1 MSLHDNNGLHACR
14 RTAFVAALLAAGFTI
29 ADPASA
35 LGAAPAV
42 TNCDDDSSNAGHG
55 PAGSLRSAVANA
67 DPNIDTIDMS
77 QLSCSVITLTAG
89 PIHIAQNTL
98 TINGP
103 GMDKL
108 TIHGYYDRV
117 LFHDN
122 TGALYVNDLSMADGV
137 ATTYSG
143 TASGGC
149 IYSKA
154 TVVLKHVR
162 AETCNTAVLGDGVG
176 TAEGGAIFALAGL
189 DIRYSIL
196 TGNNAYA
203 STDPTSKSFGGAAAT
218 NAGLSTKYS
227 TFSNNYARYGGGLF
241 GRAGASITSSTISG
255 NTAGETGGGIEVFA
269 ANSSGK
275 TTSILNSTISGNS
288 SADINGGV
296 FANSAT
302 INIRNSTIAFNTAPH
317 GSIGTKPVAPGLALN
332 AANGN
337 ITLSLQSSLIA
348 NNTFGSTDYD
358 LSVLTSGHV
367 VTINGYNDLV
377 RNTAAV
383 MPDGTKNSCPLLGPL
398 RDNGGP
404 TQTHALLSHSPAID
418 TGTNAVN
425 KAQDQRGLGTDVG
438 PPYAYSRI
446 SGAAADIGAYEVQQ
460 NDIIFNTAF
469 GDCST

>member
-1 MSLHDNNGLHACR
+1 MSMHADDGLHACR

-29 ADPASA
+29 AEPVSV

-42 TNCDDDSSNAGHG
+42 TNCDDDNSNSGHG

-67 DPNIDTIDMS
+67 DPNIDTIDMT

-98 TINGP
+98 TVNGP
-103 GMDKL
+103 GMNKL
-108 TIHGYYDRV
+108 TLEGYYDRV

-122 TGALYVNDLSMADGV
+122 TGTLYVNDLSMTDGL

-149 IYSKA
+149 VYSKG
-154 TVVLKHVR
+154 TVVLKHIR
-162 AETCNTAVLGDGVG
+162 AETCNTAVAGDGAG
-176 TAEGGAIFALAGL
+176 TAEGGAIFALTGL

-203 STDPTSKSFGGAAAT
+203 STDAASKSYGGAVAT

-227 TFSNNYARYGGGLF
+227 TFSDNYARRGGGLF
-241 GRAGASITSSTISG
+241 GRSGASITRSTISG
-255 NTAGETGGGIEVFA
+255 NTAGSTSGGIEVFA
-269 ANSSGK
+269 ANPAGK
-275 TTSILNSTISGNS
+275 TTSILNSTISGNTS
-288 SADINGGV
+288 HDLIGGV
-296 FANSAT
+296 FSNSAT
-302 INIRNSTIAFNTAPH
+302 INVRNSTIAFNSAPH
-317 GSIGTKPVAPGLALN
+317 SAAAPGLAIN

-337 ITLSLQSSLIA
+337 ITLNLQSSLLA
-348 NNTFGSTDYD
+348 NNLSGATDYD
-358 LSVLTSGHV
+358 LSIKTGGHTVTVNANNNLV
-367 VTINGYNDLV
+367 VG
-377 RNTAAV
+377 TAV
-383 MPDGTKNSCPLLGPL
+383 TLPLDTKMACPMLGPL

-418 TGTNAVN
+418 SGTNAVN
-425 KAQDQRGLGTDVG
+425 KPEDQRGFDADVA
-438 PPYAYSRI
+438 PLPYPRI
-446 SGAAADIGAYEVQQ
+446 SGTAADIGSYEVQQ
-460 NDIIFNTAF
+460 GDIVFNTSF